1 VSRANLT
8 WTACALA
15 IATLLV
21 AGCGG
26 GDSNDGGSA
35 STTALQSCNI
45 NGKQRNLG
53 ASYVTTIQVSGI
65 GCAQA
70 EKVITAYH
78 GCREQNGGAGGTCS
92 TPVQG
97 FDCTEGP
104 RQSVPG
110 VQFNATVDCRKGE
123 SEIKSDYTQNF

>member
-1 VSRANLT
+1 VSRANLI
-8 WTACALA
+8 WTACALVITA
-15 IATLLV
+15 LLV

-26 GDSNDGGSA
+26 GDSNDGGSTSA
-35 STTALQSCNI
+35 TALQSCNI

-53 ASYVTTIQVSGI
+53 ASYVTTIQVSGV

-78 GCREQNGGAGGTCS
+78 GCRAKNGGPGGTCD
-92 TPVQG
+92 TLVEG
-97 FDCTEGP
+97 FTCTEGA

-110 VQFNATVDCRKGE
+110 VQFNAAVDCRKGE

>member
-1 VSRANLT
+1 M
-8 WTACALA
+8 
-15 IATLLV
+15 
-21 AGCGG
+21 
-26 GDSNDGGSA
+26 
-35 STTALQSCNI
+35 
-45 NGKQRNLG
+45 
-53 ASYVTTIQVSGI
+53 TTIQVAGV

-70 EKVITAYH
+70 EKVIAAYH
-78 GCREQNGGAGGTCS
+78 GCRVKNGGAGGTCN

-97 FDCTEGP
+97 FDCTEGA